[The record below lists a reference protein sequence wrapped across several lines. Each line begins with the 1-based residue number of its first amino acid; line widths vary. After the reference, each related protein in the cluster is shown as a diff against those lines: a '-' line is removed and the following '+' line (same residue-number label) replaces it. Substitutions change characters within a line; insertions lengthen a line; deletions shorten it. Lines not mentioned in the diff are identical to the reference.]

1 MAPPPVV
8 PAFDVAEE
16 GHARFGLALE
26 GTAIEQ
32 LALEAGKEALRH
44 GVVVGVADAAHR
56 RTHAELGAAL
66 TERNTRVLGGFNSS
80 SQHVLIGGCDGCK
93 EAAGGSAR
101 ACEDEVA
108 RAASGFASITATALL
123 AGDRRWLL
131 E

>member
-1 MAPPPVV
+1 MVEPVDPFKRGV
-8 PAFDVAEE
+8 FDGVKISPRTTAMNDLRLKQ
-16 GHARFGLALE
+16 ANDRFGE
-26 GTAIEQ
+26 
-32 LALEAGKEALRH
+32 R
-44 GVVVGVADAAHR
+44 VVVRIADAAHR
-56 RTHAELGAAL
+56 GLRTGLGQAL
-66 TERNTRVLGGFNSS
+66 GVPDRQILGGFNSS

>member
-1 MAPPPVV
+1 MVEPVDPFQRRVLNGLEVPPRTAAVND
-8 PAFDVAEE
+8 FRLEQTDD
-16 GHARFGLALE
+16 GL
-26 GTAIEQ
+26 GQ
-32 LALEAGKEALRH
+32 R
-44 GVVVGVADAAHR
+44 VVVGIADAAHR
-56 RTHAELGAAL
+56 GLRTGLGQAL
-66 TERNTRVLGGFNSS
+66 GVPDRQILGGFNSS